1 MAEKRPKGPPRPP
14 GLKARGRAFW
24 DDVMSTWDL
33 DRDEWEVLAEACRS
47 LDLLDG
53 LRAVLERDGLMV
65 EGHNGQPRTHPAI
78 TQINATRTLLGR
90 QLAQLGLPSED
101 GSELPSMQSVRAQ
114 KAART
119 RWAGHQARRGTH
131 GA

>member
-1 MAEKRPKGPPRPP
+1 MATDETAPPD
-14 GLKARGRAFW
+14 GLEARGAAFW
-24 DDVMSTWDL
+24 ADVVSTWEL
-33 DRDEWEVLAEACRS
+33 DRDEREVLAEACRT

-53 LRAVLERDGLMV
+53 LRGVLDRDGLTV
-65 EGHNGQPRTHPAI
+65 TGHAGQVRVHPAV

-90 QLAQLGLPSED
+90 LLAQLGLPSED
-101 GSELPSMQSVRAQ
+101 GEQLPSMASVRAQ

-119 RWAGHQARRGTH
+119 RWAGHTPRRGSR

>member
-1 MAEKRPKGPPRPP
+1 MGDPGVARPE
-14 GLKARGRAFW
+14 GLRARGRAFW
-24 DDVMSTWDL
+24 DDVTSTWDL
-33 DRDEWEVLAEACRS
+33 DRDEREVLAEACRT

-53 LRAVLERDGLMV
+53 LRGLLDRDGLTV
-65 EGHNGQPRTHPAI
+65 EGAAGQVRVHPAV

-90 QLAQLGLPSED
+90 LLAQLGLPSEN
-101 GSELPSMQSVRAQ
+101 GSELPTMQSVRAS

-119 RWAGHQARRGTH
+119 RWAGHQARRGRH